1 MNLKNIYTLL
11 LLVGCL
17 FVATACSEDD
27 EGTAAVTLKVIKSD
41 VKFGAAAATG
51 TIEVS
56 SAGAITAVASEDWCT
71 VSVDGNIVTVSVTV
85 LDDRESRSAL
95 VTITDVSGQVEVPV
109 YQSGIVWSLKGK
121 DCYVVSNKAATVTI
135 PAKIDCD
142 YTATPSASWITG
154 ELTKDGYVVSLA
166 ENTGA
171 ARGGTIT
178 FKSVLGEKVYTF
190 VQAVATDF
198 VGTYTA
204 LYQTYYDSDGDGEND
219 KLGWFEQ
226 KNIKL
231 TASDEEEGVFYIED
245 LSSEE
250 GLKLPLTF
258 DKESY
263 SFIIPNATYLTEVE
277 LRNGST
283 CYLYALT
290 LATDGAKF
298 YMNYSTAY
306 QIVFAPGWDVKNGK
320 LSLGI
325 ADTGAWSGYQQ
336 MGFNIQAFSSR
347 TVNSTSNLGYW
358 DSYYYYSM
366 TKN

>member
-85 LDDRESRSAL
+85 LSDRESRSAL

-121 DCYVVSNKAATVTI
+121 DSYITSYKEARFTI

-154 ELTKDGYVVSLA
+154 ELTKEGYVVTLA

-190 VQAVATDF
+190 VQIAPADF

-204 LYQTYYDSDGDGEND
+204 LYQTYDSDEDGEND

-226 KNIKL
+226 KDIKL
-231 TASDEEEGVFYIED
+231 TASDENENLFFIEN
-245 LSSEE
+245 LSSLG
-250 GLKLPLTF
+250 GLKIPLTF
-258 DKESY
+258 DEESCL
-263 SFIIPNATYLTEVE
+263 FTIPNATHLADIESGGNTY
-277 LRNGST
+277 
-283 CYLYALT
+283 YLYALT
-290 LATDGAKF
+290 LATKSSKF
-298 YMNYSTAY
+298 YINYSTTYTIA
-306 QIVFAPGWDVKNGK
+306 FAAGWDVKNNK
-320 LSLGI
+320 PTLSI

-336 MGFNIQAFSSR
+336 MGFNIQLFSSK
-347 TVNSTSNLGYW
+347 TLNSTSNMGYW

>member
-1 MNLKNIYTLL
+1 MNLKNIYALL
-11 LLVGCL
+11 LLIGCL
-17 FVATACSEDD
+17 CLATACSEDD
-27 EGTAAVTLKVIKSD
+27 EGTVMTLKVVKSD
-41 VKFGAAAATG
+41 VKFGAAASTG

-56 SAGAITAVASEDWCT
+56 GTGTITAVASEDWCT
-71 VSVDGNIVTVSVTV
+71 VSVNGNVITVNVTV
-85 LDDRESRSAL
+85 LDTRESRSAL
-95 VTITDVSGQVEVPV
+95 VTIADASGQVEVPV
-109 YQSGIVWSLKGK
+109 YQSGIVWTLKGK
-121 DCYVVSNKAATVTI
+121 DFYVVSNKATTVTI
-135 PAKIDCD
+135 PAKIECD
-142 YTATPSASWITG
+142 YTATPSAPWITG

-190 VQAVATDF
+190 VQAVAADF

-204 LYQTYYDSDGDGEND
+204 LYQTYYDSDNDGEND
-219 KLGWFEQ
+219 KLGWFQQ

-231 TASDEEEGVFYIED
+231 TASAGEEGAFYIED

-298 YMNYSTAY
+298 YMNYSTTY

-320 LSLGI
+320 LSLSI

-336 MGFNIQAFSSR
+336 IGFNIQAFSSR

>member
-11 LLVGCL
+11 LLLGCL

-56 SAGAITAVASEDWCT
+56 SAGTISAVASEDWCT
-71 VSVDGNIVTVSVTV
+71 VSVSGNIVTVNVTV

-121 DCYVVSNKAATVTI
+121 DSYITSYKEARFTI
-135 PAKIDCD
+135 PAKIDCE

-154 ELTKDGYVVSLA
+154 ELTKEGYVVTLA
-166 ENTGA
+166 ENSGA
-171 ARGGTIT
+171 ARGGTLT
-178 FKSVLGEKVYTF
+178 FKSILGEKVYTF
-190 VQAVATDF
+190 VQIASADF
-198 VGTYTA
+198 AGTYTA
-204 LYQTYYDSDGDGEND
+204 LYQTYYDSDEDGEND

-231 TASDEEEGVFYIED
+231 TASEDNENLFFIEN
-245 LSSEE
+245 LSSLR
-250 GLKLPLTF
+250 GLKIPLTF
-258 DKESY
+258 DEESC
-263 SFIIPNATYLTEVE
+263 SFTMPNATHLADIE
-277 LRNGST
+277 LDGNT
-283 CYLYALT
+283 YYLYALT
-290 LATDGAKF
+290 LAAKSSEF
-298 YMNYSTAY
+298 YINYSIAY
-306 QIVFAPGWDVKNGK
+306 TIMFAAGWDVKNNK
-320 LSLGI
+320 PTLSI

-336 MGFNIQAFSSR
+336 IGFNIQLFSSK
-347 TVNSTSNLGYW
+347 TLNSTSNMGYW